1 MKNISYIPLNGNGG
15 GGANPAPRN
24 YQLDVLKLVFTLFVF
39 VSHTFIFI
47 GENTRFKPPY
57 GLGWVS
63 VHFFFIVSGLLMVN
77 SYMKREDS
85 LPACGKRSMQFV
97 LRKFKG
103 IALPYYVSILLFI
116 LLYFLIKERNNP
128 IRTIIQDIPQLLGVR
143 QVGLF
148 YSDFNGV
155 TWYIS
160 AMLLCMLPLHYLL
173 SRNKNFFLYVFSPLA
188 ILILFSYASSL
199 EKPMLHHMQFYGFIS
214 GSLLRGVLGICSG
227 AAAWTISS
235 KLREMVQTKPQKIL
249 ATAAEVVLY
258 LFFFVIILI
267 PGQNYKT
274 LFSVM
279 LILPIPIAITFSG
292 VSYVAMLFQWDK
304 LRCLEPLSLMI
315 YFNHY
320 IARIVVEACLPGRS
334 YKFSVAVMFGLTIL
348 VCALYFVIIK
358 LLRLLWNKKLKP
370 VFSNSETPA

>member
-1 MKNISYIPLNGNGG
+1 METGG

-39 VSHTFIFI
+39 AGHTREFI
-47 GENTRFKPPY
+47 GENTRLIVPSL
-57 GLGWVS
+57 LGWVS

-85 LPACGKRSMQFV
+85 LPACGKRSMQFM

-116 LLYFLIKERNNP
+116 LLYFLIKKRSQAFLL
-128 IRTIIQDIPQLLGVR
+128 ILQAIPELLGVR
-143 QVGLF
+143 QAGLF
-148 YSDFNGV
+148 YSGFNGV
-155 TWYIS
+155 NWYIS
-160 AMLLCMLPLHYLL
+160 AMLLCTLPLHYLL

-188 ILILFSYASSL
+188 AVMILGYASSL
-199 EKPMLHHMQFYGFIS
+199 ENPMLHQHTIYGFVS

-235 KLREMVQTKPQKIL
+235 KLREMVRTKPQKIL

-292 VSYVAMLFQWDK
+292 VSYAAALFRWDK
-304 LRCLEPLSLMI
+304 LRCLESLSLMI
-315 YFNHY
+315 YLNHDT
-320 IARIVVEACLPGRS
+320 ARMLVSTCLPGRS